1 MTSVTIVVPVYNQAE
16 DLAAR
21 LVNFADYF
29 APYRAAYGISFVI
42 VDDGSTNDT
51 LLACRRFAQYR
62 RNVTIISLERHRGIG
77 HALRTAF
84 RQIAAEY
91 TIVLDGALSFGPN
104 AALELLEA
112 LERTGA
118 DVALASP
125 YMAGGYAAPT
135 SYVRDLWHRSLNRA
149 LSLIARARYATFTC
163 IVRAYRT
170 ASLRTL
176 PFSDDSYRA
185 IPQLLFSA
193 IHTGKAIVEIPV
205 RIEWKSDYSVLAR

>member
-21 LVNFADYF
+21 LVSFADYF

-42 VDDGSTNDT
+42 VDDASTNGT

-62 RNVTIISLERHRGIG
+62 GNVTIIPLDRHRGVG

-84 RQIAAEY
+84 RQVAAEY

-118 DVALASP
+118 DIALASP
-125 YMAGGYAAPT
+125 YMAGAYAAPT
-135 SYVRDLWHRSLNRA
+135 SYLRDMRHRLLNRA
-149 LSLIARARYATFTC
+149 LSLLSRARYATFTC

-170 ASLRTL
+170 ACLRSL
-176 PFSDDSYRA
+176 PFSDDSYGA
-185 IPQLLFSA
+185 VPQLLFSA
-193 IHTGKAIVEIPV
+193 IHARKAIVEIPA
-205 RIEWKSDYSVLAR
+205 RIEWKSDYSAPAH

>member
-21 LVNFADYF
+21 LVSFADYF

-135 SYVRDLWHRSLNRA
+135 SYVRDLWHRSLNRT
-149 LSLIARARYATFTC
+149 LSLLARTRYATFTC
-163 IVRAYRT
+163 NVRAYRT

-176 PFSDDSYRA
+176 LFSNDSYRA